1 VITEFHAGD
10 TDATM
15 HAMAAEILR
24 YWHVM
29 IQLADS
35 ISWAQDGA
43 LFARSVLARRLQP
56 TCGTPDLLDGTSAAQ

>member
-35 ISWAQDGA
+35 VFVGA
-43 LFARSVLARRLQP
+43 GRSVVRTLGP
-56 TCGTPDLLDGTSAAQ
+56 GPAAAAEVWHA